1 MAEVVWAEPA
11 LNDLD
16 AIADY
21 IALDNPEAA
30 RRLVQKIFVHVI
42 ILKTTLDLAQSRK
55 SSKAGVIARSS
66 SRRVASS
73 TAKNPGE
80 SLYFTSCDQ
89 SGCLGLNYLA
99 IEIKVNPIRLRQ
111 TCDNTTAKVAV
122 IGGNTWTRWRLQPVT
137 NVSKS

>member
-1 MAEVVWAEPA
+1 MAEVIWAEPA

-30 RRLVQKIFVHVI
+30 RRLVQKIFEHVDHLESHPRLGSKPEELKGWRYRQI
-42 ILKTTLDLAQSRK
+42 VEPPCRIFYREDSGRVLILHVMRSETVSKATPDLAQSRK

-73 TAKNPGE
+73 TAKIPGE
-80 SLYFTSCDQ
+80 S
-89 SGCLGLNYLA
+89 
-99 IEIKVNPIRLRQ
+99 
-111 TCDNTTAKVAV
+111 
-122 IGGNTWTRWRLQPVT
+122 
-137 NVSKS
+137 

>member
-1 MAEVVWAEPA
+1 MS
-11 LNDLD
+11 L
-16 AIADY
+16 
-21 IALDNPEAA
+21 
-30 RRLVQKIFVHVI
+30 
-42 ILKTTLDLAQSRK
+42 ILKATLDLAQSRK

-99 IEIKVNPIRLRQ
+99 IEIEVNLYACDKLVTSFLPILCQDGDRSLDHMTACVLNTILRGPPAFWARRL
-111 TCDNTTAKVAV
+111 
-122 IGGNTWTRWRLQPVT
+122 
-137 NVSKS
+137 